1 MKKSKKKKK
10 SNTWK
15 IKQHRDP
22 YFKKSKTLGYR
33 SRASFKLIELNKKY
47 RFLKKNSN
55 LLDLGSCPGGW
66 SQVASKIITN
76 GKILSIDIQDME
88 PINNVKFVKADILQ
102 NIQANNYQEDIY
114 IRLQGYIDEWG
125 EMAVRSPVSTS
136 IVSYPRPRAIAF
148 TEGKNFT
155 ISSWQ
160 RLDDNASPPRIKASA
175 NYLNSRLAS
184 IQAKES
190 GYDGGIM
197 LGPNGKVSEG
207 PGGCIF
213 LIRNGNLI
221 TPTIT
226 SGILESITRDSIL
239 EIADILKINV
249 QTRDVDRTELYIADE
264 IFYCGTGQEIMPIL
278 SVDKMLAGDGTPGK
292 ITKILQNEFTEIVR
306 GNNQIFK
313 SWISPTYKK

>member
-1 MKKSKKKKK
+1 MKSMS
-10 SNTWK
+10 SNPKDK
-15 IKQHRDP
+15 IKLVTINGNLMPLKDAKVSITAP
-22 YFKKSKTLGYR
+22 GLSYAALVFEGI
-33 SRASFKLIELNKKY
+33 RAYWNEEHKQLYIFRLEEHLY
-47 RFLKKNSN
+47 RFINSMKLLKFIDYPNIS
-55 LLDLGSCPGGW
+55 
-66 SQVASKIITN
+66 
-76 GKILSIDIQDME
+76 SI
-88 PINNVKFVKADILQ
+88 KADILQ
-102 NIQANNYQEDIY
+102 NIQANNYKEDIY

-125 EMAVRSPVSTS
+125 EMAVRTPVSTS

-148 TEGKNFT
+148 TEGKKFT
-155 ISSWQ
+155 VSSWQ

-197 LGPNGKVSEG
+197 LGANGKVSEG

-221 TPTIT
+221 TPSIT

-239 EIADILKINV
+239 EIAETHKLNFE
-249 QTRDVDRTELYIADE
+249 TRDVDRTELYIADE

-278 SVDKMLAGDGTPGK
+278 SVDKMLAGDGMPGK
-292 ITKILQNEFTEIVR
+292 ITKMLQNEFTEIVR
-306 GNNQIFK
+306 GNNPNFK
-313 SWISPTYKK
+313 NWISSTYNK

>member
-1 MKKSKKKKK
+1 MKSLSSTAKE
-10 SNTWK
+10 K
-15 IKQHRDP
+15 IKLVTINRNLMP
-22 YFKKSKTLGYR
+22 LKEAKVSITAPGLSYAALVFEGI
-33 SRASFKLIELNKKY
+33 RAYWNQEHKQLYIFRLEEHLN
-47 RFLKKNSN
+47 RFLNSMK
-55 LLDLGSCPGGW
+55 LLKFIDYPNIQSIK
-66 SQVASKIITN
+66 SDII
-76 GKILSIDIQDME
+76 S
-88 PINNVKFVKADILQ
+88 
-102 NIQANNYQEDIY
+102 NIQANKYQEDIY
-114 IRLQGYIDEWG
+114 IRLQGYIDDWG
-125 EMAVRSPVSTS
+125 EMAVRTPVSTS
-136 IVSYPRPRAIAF
+136 IVSYPRPRANAF

-155 ISSWQ
+155 VSSWQ

-213 LIRNGNLI
+213 LLRNGILI
-221 TPTIT
+221 TPNIT

-239 EIADILKINV
+239 EISKKIKLKTE
-249 QTRDVDRTELYIADE
+249 TRDVDRTELYIADE

-292 ITKILQNEFTEIVR
+292 ITKLLQHEFTEIVR
-306 GNNQIFK
+306 GKNSNFEN
-313 SWISPTYKK
+313 WITSTYKN

>member
-1 MKKSKKKKK
+1 MKSLSSTAKE
-10 SNTWK
+10 K
-15 IKQHRDP
+15 IKLVTINGNLMP
-22 YFKKSKTLGYR
+22 LKEAKVSITAPGLSYAALVFEGI
-33 SRASFKLIELNKKY
+33 RAYWNQEHKQLYIFRLEEHLN
-47 RFLKKNSN
+47 RFLNSMK
-55 LLDLGSCPGGW
+55 LLKFIDYPSIQ
-66 SQVASKIITN
+66 SIKSDII
-76 GKILSIDIQDME
+76 S
-88 PINNVKFVKADILQ
+88 
-102 NIQANNYQEDIY
+102 NIQANKYQEDIY
-114 IRLQGYIDEWG
+114 IRLQGYIDDWG
-125 EMAVRSPVSTS
+125 EMAVRTPVSTS

-213 LIRNGNLI
+213 LLRNGILI
-221 TPTIT
+221 TPNIT

-239 EIADILKINV
+239 EISKKIKLKTE
-249 QTRDVDRTELYIADE
+249 TRDVDRTELYIADE

-292 ITKILQNEFTEIVR
+292 ITKLLQHEFTEIVR
-306 GNNQIFK
+306 GNNSNFEN
-313 SWISPTYKK
+313 WITSTYKNQEI

>member
-1 MKKSKKKKK
+1 MKSMS
-10 SNTWK
+10 SNPKDK
-15 IKQHRDP
+15 IKLVTINGNLMPLKDAKVSITAP
-22 YFKKSKTLGYR
+22 GLSYAALVFEGI
-33 SRASFKLIELNKKY
+33 RAYWNEEHKQLYIFRLEEHLY
-47 RFLKKNSN
+47 RFINSMKLLKFIDYPNIS
-55 LLDLGSCPGGW
+55 
-66 SQVASKIITN
+66 
-76 GKILSIDIQDME
+76 SI
-88 PINNVKFVKADILQ
+88 KADILK
-102 NIQANNYQEDIY
+102 NIQANNYKEDIY

-125 EMAVRSPVSTS
+125 EMAVRTPVSTS

-148 TEGKNFT
+148 TEGKKFT
-155 ISSWQ
+155 VSSWQ

-197 LGPNGKVSEG
+197 LGANGKVSEG

-221 TPTIT
+221 TPSIT

-239 EIADILKINV
+239 EIAETLKLNFE
-249 QTRDVDRTELYIADE
+249 TRDVDRTELYIADE

-278 SVDKMLAGDGTPGK
+278 SVDKMLAGDGMPGK
-292 ITKILQNEFTEIVR
+292 ITKMLQNEFTEIVR
-306 GNNQIFK
+306 GNNPNFK
-313 SWISPTYKK
+313 NWISSTYNK

>member
-1 MKKSKKKKK
+1 MK
-10 SNTWK
+10 SNSSNPKDK
-15 IKQHRDP
+15 IKVVTINGNLMPLKDAKVSITAP
-22 YFKKSKTLGYR
+22 GLSYAALVFEGI
-33 SRASFKLIELNKKY
+33 RAYWNKEHKQLYIFRLDEHLKRFINSMKLL
-47 RFLKKNSN
+47 
-55 LLDLGSCPGGW
+55 
-66 SQVASKIITN
+66 
-76 GKILSIDIQDME
+76 
-88 PINNVKFVKADILQ
+88 KFVDYPNLSSIKADILQ

-197 LGPNGKVSEG
+197 LGANGKVSEG

-226 SGILESITRDSIL
+226 SGILESITRDSII
-239 EIADILKINV
+239 EIANTLTINV

-278 SVDKMLAGDGTPGK
+278 SVDKMLAGEGTPGK
-292 ITKILQNEFTEIVR
+292 ITKTLQSEFTEIVR
-306 GNNQIFK
+306 GNNPIFK

>member
-1 MKKSKKKKK
+1 MK
-10 SNTWK
+10 SNSSNPKDK
-15 IKQHRDP
+15 IKVVTINGNLMPLKDAKVSITAP
-22 YFKKSKTLGYR
+22 GLSYAALVFEGI
-33 SRASFKLIELNKKY
+33 RAYWNKEHKQLYIFRLDEHLKRFINSMKL
-47 RFLKKNSN
+47 LKFIDYPN
-55 LLDLGSCPGGW
+55 LS
-66 SQVASKIITN
+66 
-76 GKILSIDIQDME
+76 SI
-88 PINNVKFVKADILQ
+88 KADILQ

-221 TPTIT
+221 TPSIT
-226 SGILESITRDSIL
+226 SGILESITRDSII
-239 EIADILKINV
+239 EIADTLKIKV
-249 QTRDVDRTELYIADE
+249 QTRDVDRTELYIAEE

-278 SVDKMLAGDGTPGK
+278 SVDKILAGDGIPGK
-292 ITKILQNEFTEIVR
+292 TTKALQSEFTEIVR

>member
-1 MKKSKKKKK
+1 MKSIS
-10 SNTWK
+10 SNPKDK
-15 IKQHRDP
+15 IKLVTVNGNLMPLKDAKVSITAP
-22 YFKKSKTLGYR
+22 GLSYAALVFEGI
-33 SRASFKLIELNKKY
+33 RAYWNKEHKQLYIFRLDEHLKRFINSMKL
-47 RFLKKNSN
+47 LKFIDYPN
-55 LLDLGSCPGGW
+55 LS
-66 SQVASKIITN
+66 
-76 GKILSIDIQDME
+76 SI
-88 PINNVKFVKADILQ
+88 KADILQ

-226 SGILESITRDSIL
+226 SGILESITRDSII
-239 EIADILKINV
+239 EIADTLKIKV

-278 SVDKMLAGDGTPGK
+278 SVDKMLAGDGTAGK
-292 ITKILQNEFTEIVR
+292 TTKTLQSEFTEIVR

>member
-1 MKKSKKKKK
+1 MKSLS
-10 SNTWK
+10 SNAKEK
-15 IKQHRDP
+15 IKLVTINRNLMP
-22 YFKKSKTLGYR
+22 LKEAKVSITAPGLSYAALVFEGI
-33 SRASFKLIELNKKY
+33 RAYWNQEHKQLYIFRLEEHLN
-47 RFLKKNSN
+47 RFLNSMK
-55 LLDLGSCPGGW
+55 LLKFKDYPNIQSIK
-66 SQVASKIITN
+66 SDII
-76 GKILSIDIQDME
+76 S
-88 PINNVKFVKADILQ
+88 
-102 NIQANNYQEDIY
+102 NIQANKYQEDIY
-114 IRLQGYIDEWG
+114 IRLQGYIDDWG
-125 EMAVRSPVSTS
+125 EMAVRTPVSTS
-136 IVSYPRPRAIAF
+136 IVSYPRPRANAF

-155 ISSWQ
+155 VSSWQ

-213 LIRNGNLI
+213 LLRNGNLI
-221 TPTIT
+221 TPNIT

-239 EIADILKINV
+239 EISKKIKLKTE
-249 QTRDVDRTELYIADE
+249 TRDVDRTELYIADE

-292 ITKILQNEFTEIVR
+292 ITKLLQHEFTEIVR
-306 GNNQIFK
+306 GNNSNFEN
-313 SWISPTYKK
+313 WITSTYKN

>member
-1 MKKSKKKKK
+1 MKSMS
-10 SNTWK
+10 SNPKEK
-15 IKQHRDP
+15 IKLVTINGNLMPLKDAKVSITAP
-22 YFKKSKTLGYR
+22 GLSYAALVFEGI
-33 SRASFKLIELNKKY
+33 RAYWNEEHQQLYIFRLEEHLY
-47 RFLKKNSN
+47 RFINSMKLLKFIDYPNIS
-55 LLDLGSCPGGW
+55 
-66 SQVASKIITN
+66 
-76 GKILSIDIQDME
+76 SI
-88 PINNVKFVKADILQ
+88 KADILK
-102 NIQANNYQEDIY
+102 NIQANNYKEDIY

-125 EMAVRSPVSTS
+125 EMAVRTPVSTS

-148 TEGKNFT
+148 TEGKKFT
-155 ISSWQ
+155 VSSWQ

-197 LGPNGKVSEG
+197 LGANGKVSEG

-221 TPTIT
+221 TPSIT

-239 EIADILKINV
+239 EIAETLKLNFE
-249 QTRDVDRTELYIADE
+249 TRDVDRTELYIADE

-278 SVDKMLAGDGTPGK
+278 SVDKMLAGDGMPGK
-292 ITKILQNEFTEIVR
+292 ITKMLQNEFTEIVR
-306 GNNQIFK
+306 GNNPNFK
-313 SWISPTYKK
+313 NWISSTYNK

>member
-1 MKKSKKKKK
+1 MK
-10 SNTWK
+10 SNSSNPKDK
-15 IKQHRDP
+15 IKVVTINGNLMPLKDAKVSITAP
-22 YFKKSKTLGYR
+22 GLSYAALVFEGI
-33 SRASFKLIELNKKY
+33 RAYWNKEHKQLYIFRLDEHLKRFINSMKL
-47 RFLKKNSN
+47 LKFTDYPN
-55 LLDLGSCPGGW
+55 LS
-66 SQVASKIITN
+66 
-76 GKILSIDIQDME
+76 SI
-88 PINNVKFVKADILQ
+88 KADILQ

-221 TPTIT
+221 TPSIT

-239 EIADILKINV
+239 EIADTLKIKV
-249 QTRDVDRTELYIADE
+249 QTRDVDRTELYIAEE

-292 ITKILQNEFTEIVR
+292 TTKALQSEFTEIVR

>member
-1 MKKSKKKKK
+1 MK
-10 SNTWK
+10 SNSSNPKDK
-15 IKQHRDP
+15 IKVVTINGNLMPLKDAKVSITAP
-22 YFKKSKTLGYR
+22 GLSYAALVFEGI
-33 SRASFKLIELNKKY
+33 RAYWNKEHKQLYIFRLDEHLKRFINSMKL
-47 RFLKKNSN
+47 LKFIDYPN
-55 LLDLGSCPGGW
+55 LS
-66 SQVASKIITN
+66 
-76 GKILSIDIQDME
+76 SI
-88 PINNVKFVKADILQ
+88 KADILQ

-213 LIRNGNLI
+213 LLRNGNLI
-221 TPTIT
+221 TPNIT

-239 EIADILKINV
+239 EISKKIKLKTE
-249 QTRDVDRTELYIADE
+249 TRDVDRTELYIADE

-292 ITKILQNEFTEIVR
+292 ITKLLQHEFTEIVR
-306 GNNQIFK
+306 GKNSNFEN
-313 SWISPTYKK
+313 WITSTYKN

>member
-1 MKKSKKKKK
+1 MK
-10 SNTWK
+10 SNSSNPKDK
-15 IKQHRDP
+15 IKVVTINGNLMPLKDAKVSITAP
-22 YFKKSKTLGYR
+22 GLSYAALVFEGI
-33 SRASFKLIELNKKY
+33 RAYWNKEHKQLYIFRLDEHLKRFINSMKL
-47 RFLKKNSN
+47 LKFIDYPN
-55 LLDLGSCPGGW
+55 LS
-66 SQVASKIITN
+66 
-76 GKILSIDIQDME
+76 SI
-88 PINNVKFVKADILQ
+88 KADILQ

-226 SGILESITRDSIL
+226 SGILESITRDSII
-239 EIADILKINV
+239 EIADTLKIKV
-249 QTRDVDRTELYIADE
+249 QIRDVDRTELYIADE

-278 SVDKMLAGDGTPGK
+278 SVDKMLAGEGTPGK
-292 ITKILQNEFTEIVR
+292 ITKTLQSEFTEIVR
-306 GNNQIFK
+306 GNNPIFK

>member
-1 MKKSKKKKK
+1 MKSMS
-10 SNTWK
+10 SNPKDK
-15 IKQHRDP
+15 IKLVTINGNLMPLKDAKVSITAP
-22 YFKKSKTLGYR
+22 GLSYAALVFEGI
-33 SRASFKLIELNKKY
+33 RAYWNEEHKQLYIFRLEEHLY
-47 RFLKKNSN
+47 RFINSMKLLKFIDYPNIS
-55 LLDLGSCPGGW
+55 
-66 SQVASKIITN
+66 
-76 GKILSIDIQDME
+76 SI
-88 PINNVKFVKADILQ
+88 KADILQ
-102 NIQANNYQEDIY
+102 NIQANNYREDIY

-125 EMAVRSPVSTS
+125 EMAVRTPVSTS

-148 TEGKNFT
+148 TEGKKFT
-155 ISSWQ
+155 VSSWQ

-197 LGPNGKVSEG
+197 LGANGKVSEG

-221 TPTIT
+221 TPSIT

-239 EIADILKINV
+239 EIAETLKLNFE
-249 QTRDVDRTELYIADE
+249 TRDVDRTELYIADE

-278 SVDKMLAGDGTPGK
+278 SVDKMLAGDGMPGK
-292 ITKILQNEFTEIVR
+292 ITKMLQNEFTEIVR
-306 GNNQIFK
+306 GNNSNFK
-313 SWISPTYKK
+313 NWISSTYKK

>member
-1 MKKSKKKKK
+1 MS
-10 SNTWK
+10 SNPKDK
-15 IKQHRDP
+15 IKLVTINGNLMPLKDAKVSITAP
-22 YFKKSKTLGYR
+22 GLSYAALVFEGI
-33 SRASFKLIELNKKY
+33 RAYWNEEHQQLYIFRLEEHLY
-47 RFLKKNSN
+47 RFINSMKLLKFIDYPNIS
-55 LLDLGSCPGGW
+55 
-66 SQVASKIITN
+66 
-76 GKILSIDIQDME
+76 SI
-88 PINNVKFVKADILQ
+88 KADILK
-102 NIQANNYQEDIY
+102 NIQANNYKEDIY

-125 EMAVRSPVSTS
+125 EMAVRTPVSTS

-148 TEGKNFT
+148 TEGKKFT
-155 ISSWQ
+155 VSSWQ

-197 LGPNGKVSEG
+197 LGANGKVSEG

-221 TPTIT
+221 TPSIT

-239 EIADILKINV
+239 EIAETLKLNFE
-249 QTRDVDRTELYIADE
+249 TRDVDRTELYIADE

-278 SVDKMLAGDGTPGK
+278 SVDKMLAGDGMPGK
-292 ITKILQNEFTEIVR
+292 ITKMLQNEFTEIVR
-306 GNNQIFK
+306 GNNPNFK
-313 SWISPTYKK
+313 NWISSTYNK

>member
-1 MKKSKKKKK
+1 MKSIS
-10 SNTWK
+10 SNPKDK
-15 IKQHRDP
+15 IKLVTINGNLMPLKDAKVSITAP
-22 YFKKSKTLGYR
+22 GLSYAALVFEGI
-33 SRASFKLIELNKKY
+33 RAYWNKEHKQLYIFRLDEHLKRFINSMKL
-47 RFLKKNSN
+47 LKFIDYPN
-55 LLDLGSCPGGW
+55 LS
-66 SQVASKIITN
+66 
-76 GKILSIDIQDME
+76 SI
-88 PINNVKFVKADILQ
+88 KADILQ

-221 TPTIT
+221 TPSIT
-226 SGILESITRDSIL
+226 SGILESITRDSII
-239 EIADILKINV
+239 EIADTLKIKV

-278 SVDKMLAGDGTPGK
+278 SVDKMLAGDGTAGK
-292 ITKILQNEFTEIVR
+292 TTKTLQSEFTEIVR

>member
-1 MKKSKKKKK
+1 MS
-10 SNTWK
+10 SNPKDK
-15 IKQHRDP
+15 IKLVTINGNLMPLKDAKVSITAP
-22 YFKKSKTLGYR
+22 GLSYAALVFEGI
-33 SRASFKLIELNKKY
+33 RAYWNEEHKQLYIFRLEEHLY
-47 RFLKKNSN
+47 RFINSMKLLKFIDYPNIS
-55 LLDLGSCPGGW
+55 
-66 SQVASKIITN
+66 
-76 GKILSIDIQDME
+76 SI
-88 PINNVKFVKADILQ
+88 KADILQ
-102 NIQANNYQEDIY
+102 NIQANNYKEDIY

-125 EMAVRSPVSTS
+125 EMAVRTPVSTS

-148 TEGKNFT
+148 TEGKKFT
-155 ISSWQ
+155 VSSWQ

-197 LGPNGKVSEG
+197 LGANGKVSEG

-221 TPTIT
+221 TPSIT

-239 EIADILKINV
+239 EIAETLKLNFE
-249 QTRDVDRTELYIADE
+249 TRDVDRTELYIADE

-278 SVDKMLAGDGTPGK
+278 SVDKMLAGDGMPGK
-292 ITKILQNEFTEIVR
+292 ITKMLQNEFTEIVR
-306 GNNQIFK
+306 GNNPNFK
-313 SWISPTYKK
+313 NWISSTYNK

>member
-1 MKKSKKKKK
+1 MKSIS
-10 SNTWK
+10 SNPKDK
-15 IKQHRDP
+15 IKLVTVNGNLMPLKDAKVSITAP
-22 YFKKSKTLGYR
+22 GLSYAALVFEGI
-33 SRASFKLIELNKKY
+33 RAYWNKEHKQLYIFRLDEHLKRFINSMKL
-47 RFLKKNSN
+47 LKFIDYPN
-55 LLDLGSCPGGW
+55 LS
-66 SQVASKIITN
+66 
-76 GKILSIDIQDME
+76 SI
-88 PINNVKFVKADILQ
+88 KADILQ

-221 TPTIT
+221 TPSIT
-226 SGILESITRDSIL
+226 SGILESITRGSII
-239 EIADILKINV
+239 EIANTLKINV

-278 SVDKMLAGDGTPGK
+278 SVDKMLAGDGIPGK
-292 ITKILQNEFTEIVR
+292 ITKTLQSEFTEIVR
-306 GNNQIFK
+306 GNNPIFK

>member
-1 MKKSKKKKK
+1 MKSLS
-10 SNTWK
+10 SNAKEK
-15 IKQHRDP
+15 IKLVTINRNLMP
-22 YFKKSKTLGYR
+22 LKEAKVSITAPGLSYAALVFEGI
-33 SRASFKLIELNKKY
+33 RAYWNQEHKQLYIFRLEEHLN
-47 RFLKKNSN
+47 RFLNSMK
-55 LLDLGSCPGGW
+55 LLKFIDYPNIQSIK
-66 SQVASKIITN
+66 SDII
-76 GKILSIDIQDME
+76 S
-88 PINNVKFVKADILQ
+88 
-102 NIQANNYQEDIY
+102 NIQANKYQEDIY
-114 IRLQGYIDEWG
+114 IRLQGYIDDWG
-125 EMAVRSPVSTS
+125 EMAVRTPVSTS

-213 LIRNGNLI
+213 LLRNGILI
-221 TPTIT
+221 TPNIT

-239 EIADILKINV
+239 EISKKIKLKTE
-249 QTRDVDRTELYIADE
+249 TRDVDRTELYIADE

-292 ITKILQNEFTEIVR
+292 ITKLLQHEFTEIVR
-306 GNNQIFK
+306 GNNSNFEK
-313 SWISPTYKK
+313 WITSTYKN

>member
-1 MKKSKKKKK
+1 MPLKDAKVSITAPGLSYAALVFEGIRAYWNKEHKQLYIFRLDEHLKRFINSMK
-10 SNTWK
+10 
-15 IKQHRDP
+15 
-22 YFKKSKTLGYR
+22 L
-33 SRASFKLIELNKKY
+33 
-47 RFLKKNSN
+47 LKFIDYPN
-55 LLDLGSCPGGW
+55 LS
-66 SQVASKIITN
+66 
-76 GKILSIDIQDME
+76 SI
-88 PINNVKFVKADILQ
+88 KADILQ

-221 TPTIT
+221 TPSIT
-226 SGILESITRDSIL
+226 SGILESITRDSII
-239 EIADILKINV
+239 EIADTLKIKV
-249 QTRDVDRTELYIADE
+249 QTRDVDRTELYIAEE

-292 ITKILQNEFTEIVR
+292 TTKALQSEFTEIVR

>member
-1 MKKSKKKKK
+1 MK
-10 SNTWK
+10 SNSSNPKDK
-15 IKQHRDP
+15 IKVVTINGNLMPLKDAKVSITAP
-22 YFKKSKTLGYR
+22 GLSYAALVFEGI
-33 SRASFKLIELNKKY
+33 RAYWNKEHKQLYIFRLDEHLKRFINSMKL
-47 RFLKKNSN
+47 LKFIDYPN
-55 LLDLGSCPGGW
+55 LS
-66 SQVASKIITN
+66 
-76 GKILSIDIQDME
+76 SI
-88 PINNVKFVKADILQ
+88 KADILQ

-226 SGILESITRDSIL
+226 SGILESITRDSII
-239 EIADILKINV
+239 EIADTLKIKV
-249 QTRDVDRTELYIADE
+249 QTRDVDRTELYIAEE

-292 ITKILQNEFTEIVR
+292 TTKALQSEFTEIVR